1 MRARGSWIAGL
12 LLLCGAAGCKSADE
26 RAAGV
31 LKEAEAAL
39 GRQQWDA
46 AFAKA
51 REAAQ
56 LSGISEATRDQARLK
71 EEQARAEL
79 QASTQ
84 YARFAGAVDGD
95 IDTAV
100 AAYRDLPAASYYR
113 GLGKEAYERIRP
125 AYIADHLGKAQAA
138 LDNGRCGDVKPQA
151 QLVLDVDPSHEKALA
166 LSKAPCPAQ
175 K

>member
-1 MRARGSWIAGL
+1 MRGAAWAAAGL
-12 LLLCGAAGCKSADE
+12 LLLGAAGCKSADQ
-26 RAAGV
+26 RAAGL

-39 GRQQWDA
+39 ARQQWDA

-56 LSGISEATRDQARLK
+56 LSGLSEATQAQARLK
-71 EEQARAEL
+71 EEQARAEI

-125 AYIADHLGKAQAA
+125 AYLTDHLAKAQAA
-138 LDNGRCGDVKPQA
+138 LDNGRCADVKPQA
-151 QLVLDVDPSHEKALA
+151 QLVLDVDPTNEKALT
-166 LSKAPCPAQ
+166 LSKAPCPAP